1 MNDFK
6 MSEHA
11 GTHLDAPVH
20 FARNRWSVDEIPSER
35 FISPV
40 TVVDLRE
47 KVQNNTEYEITKN
60 DLLQWESR
68 VGTRLSRLVIFWT
81 GWSSRWHNKESYLG
95 TSTNGTSLL
104 HFPGTLFLTLLRY

>member
-35 FISPV
+35 FISPG
-40 TVVDLRE
+40 
-47 KVQNNTEYEITKN
+47 Q
-60 DLLQWESR
+60 
-68 VGTRLSRLVIFWT
+68 
-81 GWSSRWHNKESYLG
+81 
-95 TSTNGTSLL
+95 
-104 HFPGTLFLTLLRY
+104 FP